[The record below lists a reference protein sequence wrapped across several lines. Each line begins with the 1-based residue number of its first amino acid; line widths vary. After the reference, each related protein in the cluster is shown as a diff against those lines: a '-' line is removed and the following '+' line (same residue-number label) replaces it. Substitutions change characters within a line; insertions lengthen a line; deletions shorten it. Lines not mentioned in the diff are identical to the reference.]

1 MNYYQ
6 TSYFN
11 KHLKPNNM
19 NSKKMYRIELANSNG
34 LAKEMAMLAALSN
47 GSKYIPLKD
56 IEAVAKTELIRYPS
70 LYDGISINPIGEN
83 CLTIDKGVE
92 NLLVLTEVEIMEL
105 VDEEFSGV
113 PTIDQYLKPQGL
125 ADNSNHELL
134 N

>member
-1 MNYYQ
+1 M
-6 TSYFN
+6 
-11 KHLKPNNM
+11 KR
-19 NSKKMYRIELANSNG
+19 KMYRIELASNNG

-70 LYDGISINPIGEN
+70 LYDGISINPIGDN
-83 CLTIDKGVE
+83 CLTIDKGTE

-105 VDEEFSGV
+105 VDEEA
-113 PTIDQYLKPQGL
+113 PTLNRYAGTGIDNPNF
-125 ADNSNHELL
+125 DENL